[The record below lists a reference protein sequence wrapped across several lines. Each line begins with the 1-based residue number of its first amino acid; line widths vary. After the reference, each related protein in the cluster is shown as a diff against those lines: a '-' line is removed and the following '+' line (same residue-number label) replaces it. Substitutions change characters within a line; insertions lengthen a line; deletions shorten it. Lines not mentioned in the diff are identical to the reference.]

1 MPEDGQEL
9 APDVPGLTR
18 RMSQGDEV
26 AYRTFYDLYFNRL
39 LRYLLVVTGGDEDA
53 AREALQQTLLRVVRH
68 VRPFDSEPALWSWL
82 TVLARSSIVDE
93 ERKRRR
99 YLSFLDRFFHRQQI
113 EASAAADD
121 TDAQLLALLEKHLAA
136 LPEDERQLVERKYLA
151 SASVKEIA
159 ADCEQSEKAV
169 ESRLVRIR
177 KKLREAVLAEL
188 KHESRS

>member
-1 MPEDGQEL
+1 
-9 APDVPGLTR
+9 
-18 RMSQGDEV
+18 MSRGDEM

-39 LRYLLVVTGGDEDA
+39 LRYLLVVTRGDEDA

-68 VRPFDSEPALWSWL
+68 VRPFDSEPVFWSWL

-99 YLSFLDRFFHRQQI
+99 YLSFLDRFFQGQQI
-113 EASAAADD
+113 EASAAADG
-121 TDAQLLALLEKHLAA
+121 TDAHLLALLEKHLATLA
-136 LPEDERQLVERKYLA
+136 EHERELVEQKYFA
-151 SASVKEIA
+151 TASVKEIA

-177 KKLREAVLAEL
+177 KKLREAILAEL